1 MKPSTW
7 TASINGRDAVEAV
20 SEGLDLVKAPDGTF
34 SYLTSEGRSIT
45 IEVLD
50 VDLRERIVEVRLD
63 GLHHQIS
70 LNSPLDQLIDQLGLE
85 ANPVVALTELH
96 APMPGKVVNIVVEAG
111 QTVSAGDT
119 LLVLEAMKMENP
131 IQAIA
136 EATIKSIEVQEGEAV
151 DKGALLLSFE
161 DEG

>member
-1 MKPSTW
+1 MKPTTW

-20 SEGLDLVKAPDGTF
+20 SEGLNLVKAPDGTY
-34 SYLTSEGRSIT
+34 SYLTTTGRSIT
-45 IEVLD
+45 VEVID
-50 VDLRERIVEVRLD
+50 IDLRERTVELRLD
-63 GLHHQIS
+63 GLHHHVA
-70 LNSPLDQLIDQLGLE
+70 LNNPLDQLIDQLGLE

-111 QTVSAGDT
+111 QAVAAGDT

-131 IQAIA
+131 IQAVA
-136 EATIKSIEVQEGEAV
+136 DATIKSIEVQEGLAV

-161 DEG
+161 D